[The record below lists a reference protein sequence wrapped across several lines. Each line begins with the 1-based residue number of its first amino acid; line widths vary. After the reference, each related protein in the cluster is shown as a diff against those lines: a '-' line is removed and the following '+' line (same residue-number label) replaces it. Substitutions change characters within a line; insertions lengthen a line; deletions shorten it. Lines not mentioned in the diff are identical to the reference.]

1 MTSSHLSI
9 FARAFIIVALTAG
22 NVRLVSDGRYAWAF
36 FTGGCL
42 SAVWWGNAG
51 LAAHHREDRS
61 LGLAY
66 ALGAACGT
74 VTGMWIAA
82 R

>member
-22 NVRLVSDGRYAWAF
+22 NVRLVSDGRYLGMF
-36 FTGGCL
+36 LTGGML
-42 SAVWWGNAG
+42 SWVWWQNSG
-51 LAAHHREDRS
+51 LASAHRDDR
-61 LGLAY
+61 GLQMAY